1 MRSPFSHPTLLVLL
15 LALAGLACQSTQ
27 PVPVDPGPVGRLH
40 QFSSER
46 AWGHLEALTAIGP
59 RVSGTR
65 GASKARSY
73 IEEQLDL
80 YGIEFE
86 VQPFGVDFENGDVS
100 LELKNVV
107 GRIPGASDD
116 LFVLAAPYDTRY
128 FDSFDFVGANDGGSG
143 AALLLELARTL
154 AIDPLPYTTLVV
166 FLDGE
171 APLGRGGFED
181 VGISLLGSASL
192 ATVWQAQGLVP
203 GIRFLAYFNQV
214 GDADLKIA
222 RDLFSHR
229 AYREAFWNA
238 ASRLGY
244 TKSFPAGESYESP
257 RAGHHPFRE
266 AGIHRVTAIIDTSF
280 GGDEAPGLYA
290 GSEDDTLA
298 RCSPESLK
306 AVGQVT
312 LEALD
317 TVSKRLVKIDRFSDT
332 PLRALPPPEETFAPA
347 TPPGTDSE
355 PEVAPAP
362 APEAPSVESDASESA
377 PGADAAAVQTGAESP
392 VDPAIDPP
400 PSSATA
406 ATTTTASP
414 PAGSPVGTPVDPTV
428 DPAKAEIDGSAP

>member
-1 MRSPFSHPTLLVLL
+1 MLLASLLVLV
-15 LALAGLACQSTQ
+15 GLACQTTQ
-27 PVPVDPGPVGRLH
+27 PIPLDPGPVGRLN

-46 AWGHLEALTAIGP
+46 AWGHLETLTAIGP
-59 RVSGTR
+59 RASGTR

-73 IEEQLDL
+73 IQEQLDL

-86 VQPFGVDFENGDVS
+86 VQPFRVDFENGEDPLD
-100 LELKNVV
+100 LENVV
-107 GRIPGASDD
+107 GRIPGESDG

-128 FDSFDFVGANDGGSG
+128 FDSFEFVGANDGGSG

-171 APLGRGGFED
+171 APLGRGGPED
-181 VGISLLGSASL
+181 QHVGLLGSAVL
-192 ATVWQAQGLVP
+192 ANLWQAQGVIP
-203 GIRFLAYFNQV
+203 EIRFLAYFNQV
-214 GDADLKIA
+214 GDADLEIA

-244 TKSFPAGESYESP
+244 TESFPVGESYESP

-280 GGDEAPGLYA
+280 GGEEPPGLYA

-298 RCSPESLK
+298 RCSPESLQ

-332 PLRALPPPEETFAPA
+332 PLRERPPPEEKLAPVTPAEPDSAPA
-347 TPPGTDSE
+347 AD
-355 PEVAPAP
+355 PAP
-362 APEAPSVESDASESA
+362 AAPLAESA
-377 PGADAAAVQTGAESP
+377 AAGSPPGADGTGEGRDTGP
-392 VDPAIDPP
+392 VVDPAVEAPTDPSGP
-400 PSSATA
+400 
-406 ATTTTASP
+406 ATT
-414 PAGSPVGTPVDPTV
+414 
-428 DPAKAEIDGSAP
+428 AESDGARP